1 MSDERREVKVSELT
15 GQVALV
21 TGAGAG
27 LGRAIALEMARAGAA
42 VAVVDIDETAAS
54 QTVQV
59 VEDAGGRARDYRC
72 DVSVRTEV
80 DATWD
85 AVAAHMGRLDIV
97 VNNAGVSFVGPHITE
112 TTDEVWHKSIDVM
125 QHGVFYGMRA
135 AARHMLPQRSGS
147 VVTVSSIR
155 GFSSNPGRIAYC
167 AAKAAAI
174 MMTRVAAAE
183 WGQFGVRAN
192 AIAPGVQRTPM
203 WEEDAARGAV
213 DEPGVIRV
221 CPAGRLGEPSEVGRL
236 AVFLCSADAGYI
248 NGSCVTI
255 DGGLT
260 TVPVG

>member
-1 MSDERREVKVSELT
+1 MSELT

-27 LGRAIALEMARAGAA
+27 LGQAIAGEMARAGAA
-42 VAVVDIDETAAS
+42 VAVVDIDEAAIA
-54 QTVQV
+54 QV
-59 VEDAGGRARDYRC
+59 VEQLQASGATARGYRC
-72 DVSVRTEV
+72 NVGVRPEV
-80 DATWD
+80 DVTWD
-85 AVAAHMGRLDIV
+85 AVAGDFGRLDIV
-97 VNNAGVSFVGPHITE
+97 VNNAGVSFVGPNIIDTS
-112 TTDEVWHKSIDVM
+112 DEVWHKSIDVM

-135 AARHMLPQRSGS
+135 AARHMLPQGSGS
-147 VVTVSSIR
+147 VVTISSIR

-167 AAKAAAI
+167 AAKAAVI

-183 WGQFGVRAN
+183 WGRFGVRAN

-213 DEPGVIRV
+213 DEPGVIRA
-221 CPAGRLGEPSEVGRL
+221 CPAGRLGEPAEVGRL

>member
-1 MSDERREVKVSELT
+1 VNELR
-15 GQVALV
+15 GQTALV

-27 LGRAIALEMARAGAA
+27 LGRAIAVEMARAGAQ
-42 VAVVDIDETAAS
+42 VAIVDVDEAAAGETVKLVQESGGTAL
-54 QTVQV
+54 
-59 VEDAGGRARDYRC
+59 GYRC
-72 DVSVRTEV
+72 DVGVRAEV
-80 DATWD
+80 DRTWD
-85 AVAAHMGRLDIV
+85 AVAADLGRLDVV
-97 VNNAGVSFVGPHITE
+97 VNNAGVSFVGPHIID
-112 TTDEVWHKSIDVM
+112 TTDEVWHQSIDVM

-147 VVTVSSIR
+147 VVTISSIR

-167 AAKAAAI
+167 AAKAAVI

-183 WGQFGVRAN
+183 WGKFGVRAN

-221 CPAGRLGEPSEVGRL
+221 CPAGRLGEPAEVGRL
-236 AVFLCSADAGYI
+236 AVFLCSADAAYI

>member
-1 MSDERREVKVSELT
+1 MGELT

-21 TGAGAG
+21 TGGGAG
-27 LGRAIALEMARAGAA
+27 LGQAIAQAMARAGAA
-42 VAVVDIDETAAS
+42 VAVLDIDEAAAS
-54 QTVQV
+54 RTVKL
-59 VEDAGGRARDYRC
+59 VEDAGGTARAYRC
-72 DVSVRTEV
+72 DVSLRAEV
-80 DATWD
+80 DDAWD
-85 AVAAHMGRLDIV
+85 AAAADLGRLDIV
-97 VNNAGVSFVGPHITE
+97 VNNAGVSFVGPHIID

-135 AARHMLPQRSGS
+135 AARHMLPQHSGS
-147 VVTVSSIR
+147 VVTISSIR

-167 AAKAAAI
+167 AAKAAVI

-183 WGQFGVRAN
+183 WGRFGVRAN

-213 DEPGVIRV
+213 DEPGVLRV
-221 CPAGRLGEPSEVGRL
+221 CPAGRLGEPAEIGRL
-236 AVFLCSADAGYI
+236 AVFLSSADAAYI

>member
-1 MSDERREVKVSELT
+1 MSELA

-21 TGAGAG
+21 TGGAAG
-27 LGRAIALEMARAGAA
+27 LGQAIAVEMARAGAT
-42 VAVVDIDETAAS
+42 VAVIDIDETAIDGTVALLRRSGAS
-54 QTVQV
+54 
-59 VEDAGGRARDYRC
+59 ARGYRC
-72 DVSVRTEV
+72 DVGVRAEV
-80 DATWD
+80 DGTWD
-85 AVAAHMGRLDIV
+85 AVAAEFGRLDIV
-97 VNNAGVSFVGPHITE
+97 VNNAGVSFVGPHIVD

-135 AARHMLPQRSGS
+135 AARHMLPRGSGS
-147 VVTVSSIR
+147 VVTISSIR

-167 AAKAAAI
+167 AAKAAVI

-183 WGQFGVRAN
+183 WGRSGVRAN

-213 DEPGVIRV
+213 DEPGVLRV
-221 CPAGRLGEPSEVGRL
+221 CPAGRLGEPAEVGRL
-236 AVFLCSADAGYI
+236 AVFLCSPDAGYI

>member
-1 MSDERREVKVSELT
+1 MSELT

-27 LGRAIALEMARAGAA
+27 LGHAIAVEMARAGAA
-42 VAVVDIDETAAS
+42 VAVVDIDESAIA
-54 QTVQV
+54 QV
-59 VEDAGGRARDYRC
+59 VEQLQASGATARGYRC
-72 DVSVRTEV
+72 DVGARTEV

-85 AVAAHMGRLDIV
+85 GVAGDLGRLDIV
-97 VNNAGVSFVGPHITE
+97 VNNAGVSFVGPHIIDTS
-112 TTDEVWHKSIDVM
+112 DEVWHKSIDVM

-135 AARHMLPQRSGS
+135 AARHMLPQGSGS
-147 VVTVSSIR
+147 VVTISSIR

-183 WGQFGVRAN
+183 WGRFGVRAN

-221 CPAGRLGEPSEVGRL
+221 CPAGRLGEPAEVGRL

>member
-1 MSDERREVKVSELT
+1 MVSELR

-21 TGAGAG
+21 TGGGAG
-27 LGRAIALEMARAGAA
+27 LGRAIAQEMARAGAA
-42 VAVVDIDETAAS
+42 VAVLDIDEMAATQTAKL
-54 QTVQV
+54 
-59 VEDAGGRARDYRC
+59 VEDAGGTARAYRC
-72 DVSVRTEV
+72 DVGLRAEV
-80 DATWD
+80 DGAWD
-85 AVAAHMGRLDIV
+85 AVAADLGRLDIV
-97 VNNAGVSFVGPHITE
+97 VNNAGVSFVGPHIID

-135 AARHMLPQRSGS
+135 AARHMLPQHSGS
-147 VVTVSSIR
+147 VLTISSIR

-167 AAKAAAI
+167 AAKAAVI

-183 WGQFGVRAN
+183 WGRFGVRAN

-203 WEEDAARGAV
+203 WEEDAAKGAV
-213 DEPGVIRV
+213 DEPGVLRA
-221 CPAGRLGEPSEVGRL
+221 CPAGRLGEPVEVGRL
-236 AVFLCSADAGYI
+236 AVFLSSADAAYI

>member
-1 MSDERREVKVSELT
+1 MEELA

-27 LGRAIALEMARAGAA
+27 LGRAIALEMARAGAT
-42 VAVVDIDETAAS
+42 VATVDIHEDAAGETAALI
-54 QTVQV
+54 
-59 VEDAGGRARDYRC
+59 AGEGGTATPYVT
-72 DVSVRTEV
+72 DVAVREEV

-85 AVAAHMGRLDIV
+85 AAARDLGRLDIV
-97 VNNAGVSFVGPHITE
+97 VNNAGVSFVGPTILD
-112 TTDEVWHKSIDVM
+112 TTDEAWHKSIDVM

-147 VVTVSSIR
+147 VVTISSIR

-167 AAKAAAI
+167 AAKAAAL

-183 WGQFGVRAN
+183 WAPFGVRAN

-203 WEEDAARGAV
+203 WEQDAARGAV
-213 DEPGVIRV
+213 DEPAILRV
-221 CPAGRLGEPSEVGRL
+221 LPAGRLGDPAEVGRL
-236 AVFLCSADAGYI
+236 AVFLSSRDAAYI

-255 DGGLT
+255 DGALT
-260 TVPVG
+260 AVPAG